1 MPCFKASKNRLTLLL
16 VVNAAGDFL
25 VEASVHLPLQKS
37 WTLKSYVESTLP
49 VLYICNNKA

>member
-16 VVNAAGDFL
+16 GVNAAGNFS
-25 VEASVHLPLQKS
+25 VEANAHLPLQKS
-37 WTLKSYVESTLP
+37 WTLKNYVESTLP